1 MQRSATPARQ
11 NPKISKR
18 KARTPVMLTTDVLD
32 NSLGYT
38 LRRAQLS
45 TFQEFT
51 EYMASY
57 DVRPAQF
64 AVLVLIRA
72 NPGMTQSAI
81 GGFLGIQKANFVNL
95 LDRLADRGLT
105 ERRQVGGDRR
115 SSALHLTK
123 TGEAFV
129 RKIEAAHETLEMRLS
144 ERLGERKSQQLLKL
158 LREFCSKAPANAVLS
173 ENGLS

>member
-1 MQRSATPARQ
+1 MRRSATPVTQ
-11 NPKISKR
+11 DPKISKR
-18 KARTPVMLTTDVLD
+18 KKLPPVTLATDVLD
-32 NSLGYT
+32 HSLGYS

-45 TFQEFT
+45 IFQEFT
-51 EYMASY
+51 EHMASY

-64 AVLVLIRA
+64 AVLVLIRS

-123 TGEAFV
+123 AGEAFV
-129 RKIEAAHETLEMRLS
+129 RKIEAAHDTLEMRLS
-144 ERLGERKSQQLLKL
+144 ERLGPKKSVQLLKL
-158 LREFCSKAPANAVLS
+158 LREFCNKAPENVALS
-173 ENGLS
+173 ENG

>member
-1 MQRSATPARQ
+1 MQRSATTARQ
-11 NPKISKR
+11 NPKVSKR
-18 KARTPVMLTTDVLD
+18 KARTPIMLTTDVLD
-32 NSLGYT
+32 DSLGYT

-45 TFQEFT
+45 IFQEFT
-51 EYMASY
+51 EFMASY

-72 NPGMTQSAI
+72 NPGMTQSMI

-123 TGEAFV
+123 AGETFV
-129 RKIEAAHETLEMRLS
+129 RKIEAAHETLETRLS
-144 ERLGERKSQQLLKL
+144 ERLGERKSHQLLKL
-158 LREFCSKAPANAVLS
+158 LREFCSKAPAAAAIG